1 MTYVL
6 MGSIQLFTDN
16 RLQRDKSGGKETRK
30 LLEYSRQEVILAYTR
45 LIVMEMTTT
54 GSVVDIF

>member
-6 MGSIQLFTDN
+6 IGSIQLFTDN

-45 LIVMEMTTT
+45 LIVMEMTRT